1 MQYNVTV
8 TIQAYIDILKDDNLT
23 FEERKQ
29 VLEHLTRLI
38 IEIIDYE
45 REKLKYEQQNVW
57 S

>member
-45 REKLKYEQQNVW
+45 REKLKYEQQNV
-57 S
+57 